1 MELFFCVFLD
11 HETYSKGV
19 FRAILRSAISCMIIR
34 VITYTYSTKKGYLY
48 NVQVLLLAIV

>member
-19 FRAILRSAISCMIIR
+19 FLTCNPSVGYQLHDSHNL
-34 VITYTYSTKKGYLY
+34 YSTKKGYLY
-48 NVQVLLLAIV
+48 NVQVLLMAIV